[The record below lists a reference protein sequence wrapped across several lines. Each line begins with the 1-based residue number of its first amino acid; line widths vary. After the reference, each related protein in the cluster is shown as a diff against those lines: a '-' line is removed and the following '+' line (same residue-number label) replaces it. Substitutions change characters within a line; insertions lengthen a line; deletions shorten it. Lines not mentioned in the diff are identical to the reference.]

1 MSRQL
6 LSGHKVK
13 QESEEVVKNMKMLPF
28 IHGVV
33 RILPEGWLYPGTA
46 PTFIDRIS
54 NMKFRSDDVMVMTF
68 PKSGTTW
75 MQEIVWTMLHN
86 PNLDNPKEDE
96 TIFLRSPDL
105 SFDMIFDSKS
115 LGGSP
120 IKPIAERFK
129 EIHPG
134 KEMDNG
140 VMADILEALGSPRV
154 IKNHFPFPLLP
165 RDILDTIKVVYVA
178 RNPKDMTT
186 SFWNFFRSTN
196 VHEFRGDIDSFARL
210 IMNDGMIYC
219 PYWPHVMA
227 AWEKRHHPNL
237 HFVFYED
244 LISDIM
250 YELRKINEFLG
261 ARLSKEKLE
270 AIKQHMSFS
279 SMKSRGEP
287 LPDDAF
293 KKEQEKA
300 VFFRKG
306 IVGDWKNNFSPEL
319 QEEMDQWIKKNL
331 TDTDLNLSW
340 ALAE

>member
-1 MSRQL
+1 
-6 LSGHKVK
+6 
-13 QESEEVVKNMKMLPF
+13 
-28 IHGVV
+28 
-33 RILPEGWLYPGTA
+33 
-46 PTFIDRIS
+46 
-54 NMKFRSDDVMVMTF
+54 MTF
-68 PKSGTTW
+68 PKCGTTW

-105 SFDMIFDSKS
+105 SYDMIFDSKS

-140 VMADILEALGSPRV
+140 VMADILEALGGPRV

-186 SFWNFFRSTN
+186 SFWNFYSSTN

-250 YELRKINEFLG
+250 HELRKINEFLG
-261 ARLSKEKLE
+261 AGLSEEKLE
-270 AIKQHMSFS
+270 AIKRHISFS
-279 SMKSRGEP
+279 SMKSRAGT
-287 LPDDAF
+287 LPGNPF
-293 KKEQEKA
+293 KKEQDKT